1 MIVGL
6 QKTWFR
12 IKGGHPGRRFH
23 DFYRHRQ
30 MERGY
35 RFTFGKIVAIVLG
48 LAIVAVGLA
57 LIPLPGPGAV
67 IAVFGLALLG
77 SEFEPVARALD
88 WMETK
93 TNPTYRFLKQRWER
107 VPGATRVGLE
117 LLSGIIGLFALYFGY
132 MFFFRK

>member
-35 RFTFGKIVAIVLG
+35 RFTFGKIAAIVLG

-77 SEFEPVARALD
+77 SEFEPVARALTG
-88 WMETK
+88 W
-93 TNPTYRFLKQRWER
+93 RQKQTQLI
-107 VPGATRVGLE
+107 V
-117 LLSGIIGLFALYFGY
+117 S
-132 MFFFRK
+132 